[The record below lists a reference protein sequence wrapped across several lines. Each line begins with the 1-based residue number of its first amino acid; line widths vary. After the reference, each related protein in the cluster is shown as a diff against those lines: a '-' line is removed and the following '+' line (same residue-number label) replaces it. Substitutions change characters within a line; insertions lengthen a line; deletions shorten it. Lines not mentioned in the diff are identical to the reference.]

1 MGQLRRYGLVIEDL
15 TISVTESG
23 PARSPETVLIF
34 STSDDLATTLLT
46 RLGRFTRT
54 VWVRDAPPAVL
65 AALSLTAVHL
75 VLTTDDI
82 DVDVLVDLL
91 QRTITID

>member
-1 MGQLRRYGLVIEDL
+1 MAQLRRYGLVIEDL

-23 PARSPETVLIF
+23 PSRSPETVLIV
-34 STSDDLATTLLT
+34 SASDDLATALLA
-46 RLGRFTRT
+46 RLGRFTRA

-65 AALSLTAVHL
+65 SALGLTAVHL

-82 DVDVLVDLL
+82 GVDAMVDLL